1 MYHVT
6 ELQDEILPSQLPDY
20 PQGVFVDWE
29 TSGLY
34 PDDGAYISSAGVA
47 WHRPDG
53 SIEAHAF
60 PFRQGV
66 YDKPEYGTAFY
77 GWNEYQEQYGVY
89 KNDSKATGAK
99 AGDPKYKKVR
109 EPYGPEILEPDPNLP
124 TGEFVALMHW
134 LADRD
139 LAAHNAL
146 FEAIMAA
153 GGRGVDLLPNL
164 TWCTLLGQHI
174 LDPEHE
180 KGLKPTADRL
190 WGESPDT
197 QDALKEHLKARRL
210 PVRRYDL
217 ADWSVIRPYL
227 LDDVIKG
234 LRLARL
240 QYFRF
245 RGHEA
250 RFERLQESVAEMDVL
265 VRMER
270 RGLPYNV
277 AESLRWAEKI
287 EAAAA
292 EIAPTLPFE
301 PTNPQAVEF
310 YFTKG
315 RTKRNAPCLGLKPLK
330 YTKPTKTSPGGNPS
344 LDAEVLE
351 SLAAQDMPH
360 AREFYRLRQLQ
371 DAAGRYYRGYAEAAG
386 PDGRIRTRFRQVGTK
401 PGRLSCERINL
412 TAIPHDHRMLAA
424 GAPILLE
431 APSPRALIEAPPGF
445 EIWHADLAQAEL
457 RVASQYAGAT
467 SMLELVESGQDA
479 HGVTAVNL
487 GLASGPED
495 PGWYKAR
502 SVIAKRSNFSLIF
515 GVGHVTFRADLRKIS
530 GVDLESPDHICTR
543 GKRGCTRRNCKVKK
557 LIEEWHELY
566 PEFRPVIDSHMRVA
580 EHDKRVWIRD
590 DIYRPFTALEQAY
603 HEYHKAFN
611 NRVQGNIG
619 YFTKRWMVLAD
630 AHLESYGLPPGCGL
644 LLQIHDALM
653 LMLPEGMRWLAEEVA
668 QIGRDLWSEWF
679 TVSGGVDLEPWK
691 KDESNHD

>member
-1 MYHVT
+1 MSP
-6 ELQDEILPSQLPDY
+6 EPEILPSQLPDY

-34 PDDGAYISSAGVA
+34 PDSGARIASAGVA

-60 PFRQGV
+60 PFRQGL
-66 YDKPEYGTAFY
+66 YGKPEYNTAFY
-77 GWNEYQEQYGVY
+77 GYLEGQEQIGTY
-89 KNDSKATGAK
+89 KNDSKSTGAK
-99 AGDPKYKKVR
+99 KGDPKYRKTKR
-109 EPYGPEILEPDPNLP
+109 PYEPAEVLEDDPNLP
-124 TGEFVALMHW
+124 IGEFYSLMHW
-134 LADRD
+134 LSQRD

-146 FEAIMAA
+146 FEAIMSTA
-153 GGRGVDLLPNL
+153 GTGEQTGGIPAHWDLLPNL
-164 TWCTLLGQHI
+164 VWCTYLGQHI
-174 LDPEHE
+174 LDPAEE

-190 WGESPDT
+190 WGEAPDT

-210 PVRRYDL
+210 PSKRYDL
-217 ADWSVIRPYL
+217 ADWSIIRPYL

-234 LRLARL
+234 VKLARM

-250 RFERLQESVAEMDVL
+250 RYQRLQDAIAEMDVL

-277 AESLRWAEKI
+277 AESLLWAEKI

-310 YFTKG
+310 YFTEG
-315 RTKRNAPCLGLKPLK
+315 RTKRGAPCLGMKPI
-330 YTKPTKTSPGGNPS
+330 KTTANNNPS

-351 SLAAQDMPH
+351 SLAAQDKPH
-360 AREFYRLRQLQ
+360 ARTFYQLRQLQ

-386 PDGRIRTRFRQVGTK
+386 ADGKLRTRFRQVGTK

-424 GAPILLE
+424 GAPILAE

-445 EIWHADLAQAEL
+445 EMWHADLAQAEL
-457 RVASQYAGAT
+457 RVASQYAGAK

-487 GLASGPED
+487 GLATGPDD

-515 GVGHVTFRADLRKIS
+515 GVGHVTFRNDLRKIS
-530 GVDLESPDHICTR
+530 GVDLESPDHVCVS
-543 GKRGCTRRNCKVKK
+543 GKRGCSRRKCKVKK

-566 PEFRPVIDSHMRVA
+566 PEFRPAIDGHMRAA
-580 EHDKRVWIRD
+580 EYHKTVWIRE
-590 DIYRPFTALEQAY
+590 DIYRPFTKVEIAY

-630 AHLESYGLPPGCGL
+630 AHLEQYDLPPGCGL

-653 LMLPEGMRWLAEEVA
+653 LMLPEGMRWLAQEVA
-668 QIGRDLWSEWF
+668 QIGRDLWAQWF
-679 TVSGGVDLEPWK
+679 DVSGDVDLVPWN
-691 KDESNHD
+691 E